1 MADDAAFGVDWDRE
15 RQLVRV
21 RHPSGTLTIAA
32 SEAPGLIAA
41 IANAAAASTAAD
53 KVTVFTPDRW
63 EVVDDPERPGNFVVV
78 LRVQTGLHMGFRIP
92 RDRGDVFIDSIRHVL
107 DIPSPSATGS
117 H

>member
-1 MADDAAFGVDWDRE
+1 MADDPAFGVDWDRE

-21 RHPSGTLTIAA
+21 RHPSGSVTIAA

-78 LRVQTGLHMGFRIP
+78 LRVQNGLHMGFRIP
-92 RDRGDVFIDSIRHVL
+92 RDRGDVFVDSIRQVL
-107 DIPSPSATGS
+107 DAPSAPACGA